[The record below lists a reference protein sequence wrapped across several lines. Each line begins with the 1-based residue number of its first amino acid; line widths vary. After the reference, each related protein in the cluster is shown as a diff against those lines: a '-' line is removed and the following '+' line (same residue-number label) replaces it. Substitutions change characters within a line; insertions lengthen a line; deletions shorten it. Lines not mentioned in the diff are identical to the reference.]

1 MMINLRFQPIEIE
14 LFKQPKQ
21 KQQQQQQQKKKTEK
35 EHLRFVIISI
45 RVGVFAK
52 NDGEICVLSTIKT
65 YNYFS

>member
-21 KQQQQQQQKKKTEK
+21 KQQQQQQKTEK

-52 NDGEICVLSTIKT
+52 NDGEICALSTIKT

>member
-14 LFKQPKQ
+14 LFKQPTQ
-21 KQQQQQQQKKKTEK
+21 KQQQQQQQKTEK

-52 NDGEICVLSTIKT
+52 NDGEICALSTIKT

>member
-1 MMINLRFQPIEIE
+1 MIINLRFQPIEIE

-21 KQQQQQQQKKKTEK
+21 KQQQQQQQKTEK

>member
-21 KQQQQQQQKKKTEK
+21 KQQQQQQKTEK

-45 RVGVFAK
+45 RVGVFVK
-52 NDGEICVLSTIKT
+52 NDGEICALSTIKT

>member
-21 KQQQQQQQKKKTEK
+21 KQQQQQQQKTEK

>member
-21 KQQQQQQQKKKTEK
+21 KQQQQQQQKTEK

-52 NDGEICVLSTIKT
+52 NDGEICALSTIKT